1 MGKLTVIDFF
11 CGAGGFSEGFRQQGF
26 EIVNGFDHWRPAIE
40 TYDHNFGRG
49 KGILQDILA
58 YQDCIELIELLP
70 DTDVILGSP
79 PCVSFSSSNNSG
91 KADKSLGVKLTET
104 FLKIVVV
111 KKFKENSIL
120 KAWFMENVTNSTNYL
135 AREYN
140 FKDLGL
146 QDWAKKN
153 RLSPSKI
160 AIKIEGNSIIIN
172 SANYGSA
179 QTRKRVISGEVIS
192 KGKLIVPATT
202 HGHPDTLYDH
212 VLPFKELKL
221 LKNSLPS
228 PIDHTADR
236 VIRDPMYP
244 ELTIQSAELTDHFYD
259 SGLYECQWKSSKYL
273 KVNHPYMGT
282 MSFPENDNRPSR
294 TITATK
300 IGTSRESLI
309 YRSEYNRVGDGQ
321 YRTPTVREAATI
333 MGFPLT
339 HQFAGS
345 EGTKWRLV
353 GNAVCP
359 SVSRA
364 FASVV
369 LVDQGLPL
377 LKELMLDTS
386 VSKSGLHNLNTFQE
400 KIFNDPPKRKKGSR
414 FRRHPFKEG
423 NLTVTLSNYDI
434 VKNEKAISDWVTSVQ
449 YGNGE
454 GFPSFNYPNK
464 FYRKLEVSLKN
475 VEHGEDFI
483 HFINNGFSQRI
494 APKTLMQS
502 MYEQQKSH
510 PGYLEPTALVEHIG
524 EIIDQYQ
531 FQEAYF
537 EQSTDR
543 FFNKDVVP
551 KKQLFALYALN
562 KVATLLNGKQ
572 KK

>member
-1 MGKLTVIDFF
+1 MGKMTVIDFF

-40 TYDHNFGRG
+40 TYNYNFGTG

-58 YQDCIELIELLP
+58 YQDSIELIEQLP

-111 KKFKENSIL
+111 KKFKRNSKL

-153 RLSPSKI
+153 RLSPNKI
-160 AIKIEGNSIIIN
+160 AIKIEGNSIVIN
-172 SANYGSA
+172 SADYGSA
-179 QTRKRVISGEVIS
+179 QSRKRVITGEVINRAM
-192 KGKLIVPATT
+192 LIVPAKT
-202 HGHPDTLYDH
+202 HGQDASANNI
-212 VLPFKELKL
+212 VPFKELFA
-221 LKNSLPS
+221 LKDNLPS
-228 PIDHTADR
+228 PINYVADME
-236 VIRDPMYP
+236 ITDPMYP
-244 ELTIQSAELTDHFYD
+244 ELKIRGADLSDHFYD
-259 SGLYECQWKSSKYL
+259 TGLYECEWKNSRYL

-282 MSFPENDNRPSR
+282 MSFPENEQRPSR

-300 IGTSRESLI
+300 IGTSREALI
-309 YRSEYNRVGDGQ
+309 YLSEYNRKGDGQ
-321 YRTPTVREAATI
+321 YRTPTVREAASI
-333 MGFPLT
+333 MGFPIT
-339 HQFAGS
+339 YQFACS

-364 FASVV
+364 FARVV
-369 LVDQGLPL
+369 HEDQGIVPL
-377 LKELMLDTS
+377 EELVIDKT
-386 VSKSGLHNLNTFQE
+386 VQSGKLLNLNTFKE
-400 KIFNDPPKRKKGSR
+400 RLFNDAPKRKKGSR

-434 VKNEKAISDWVTSVQ
+434 IKNEKEISSWITSVQ

-454 GFPSFNYPNK
+454 GFPSFNYK
-464 FYRKLEVSLKN
+464 DGFYKKLEGSLKKIEN
-475 VEHGEDFI
+475 GENFI
-483 HFINNGFSQRI
+483 HFINNGFSKKI
-494 APKTLMQS
+494 ASKALMQK
-502 MYEQQKSH
+502 MYEEQKSY
-510 PGYLEPTALVEHIG
+510 PGYLEPTALVDHIG
-524 EIIDQYQ
+524 HIIGQYQ
-531 FQEAYF
+531 FREPCF
-537 EQSTDR
+537 EQKNDK
-543 FFNKDVVP
+543 FFNKGIIP

-562 KVATLLNGKQ
+562 KVATLLNARQ
-572 KK
+572 N